1 MFFVIRETAGWF
13 LIVAALYLIQLA
25 VLDYLRPE
33 KGQVVEAGIVVMASM
48 FVFKGGIHLIRV
60 ATAARICMH
69 PRRSGVANDRDADGR

>member
-25 VLDYLRPE
+25 LLDYVE
-33 KGQVVEAGIVVMASM
+33 AGKVVEAGIVVMASM

-60 ATAARICMH
+60 ATAARICML
-69 PRRSGVANDRDADGR
+69 PRRSSNEQDP

>member
-25 VLDYLRPE
+25 LLDYVQAG
-33 KGQVVEAGIVVMASM
+33 KVVEAGIVVMASM

-69 PRRSGVANDRDADGR
+69 PRRSGAANERDADGR